1 MLLSPLVAAN
11 VADVVVAVAE
21 VKAIDD
27 FASAKNFLQENLQRD
42 LFSFSGTDDKI
53 TDRHHLHLV
62 H

>member
-1 MLLSPLVAAN
+1 MVAN

-21 VKAIDD
+21 EKAIDD
-27 FASAKNFLQENLQRD
+27 FASAKFFLQENLQRD